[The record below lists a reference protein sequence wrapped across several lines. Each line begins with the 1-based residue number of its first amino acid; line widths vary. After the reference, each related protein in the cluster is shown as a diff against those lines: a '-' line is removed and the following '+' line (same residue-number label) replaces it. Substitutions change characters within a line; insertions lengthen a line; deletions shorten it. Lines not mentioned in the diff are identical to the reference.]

1 LHAELFKHFIF
12 HNKYQNQS
20 MEKYAQIKQLV
31 TEAEG
36 DFKAFYEKGNK
47 AAGTRVRGVMQQL
60 KGLAQ
65 EIRAEVTEKKGET
78 K

>member
-1 LHAELFKHFIF
+1 
-12 HNKYQNQS
+12 
-20 MEKYAQIKQLV
+20 MEKYTQIKQLI
-31 TEAEG
+31 TDAEA
-36 DFKAFYEKGNK
+36 DFTAFYEKGNK

-65 EIRAEVTEKKGET
+65 EIRTEVTEKKGEA

>member
-1 LHAELFKHFIF
+1 
-12 HNKYQNQS
+12 
-20 MEKYAQIKQLV
+20 MEKYEQIKQLV
-31 TEAEG
+31 TDAEG

-65 EIRAEVTEKKGET
+65 EIRAEVTEKKGES